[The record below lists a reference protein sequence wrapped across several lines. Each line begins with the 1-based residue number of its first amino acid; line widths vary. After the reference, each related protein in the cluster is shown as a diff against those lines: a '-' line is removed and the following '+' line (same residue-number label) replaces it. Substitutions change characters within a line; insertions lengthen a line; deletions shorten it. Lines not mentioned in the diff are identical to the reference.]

1 MTCSPHGS
9 VLSHDTPCSFESS
22 NFPARSSVPFFLLGR
37 SRAGFNIHGTSRD
50 GVHQSRDSTGLFSR
64 DPANRGTPQYH
75 SIPDRLPLNFFIV
88 RVLYSAYSTRINLFY
103 ISLTKKKLTVA
114 AMPHRTVPICTEQYQ
129 HKAAGTGTYLRSHII
144 SHINSTRRRFDFTWY
159 LVAFH
164 TTRPTTIVP
173 GKEERKRTKRI
184 SCANT
189 PTIEPTNE

>member
-114 AMPHRTVPICTEQYQ
+114 AMPHRTVPIVQSNTNTKQLEQA
-129 HKAAGTGTYLRSHII
+129 HTSGHI
-144 SHINSTRRRFDFTWY
+144 SY
-159 LVAFH
+159 
-164 TTRPTTIVP
+164 
-173 GKEERKRTKRI
+173 RI
-184 SCANT
+184 STAHGAVL
-189 PTIEPTNE
+189 ILHGI